1 MTQSKFIEE
10 IAKCVQE
17 IAPKYNLLCNSAIIA
32 QACLESAYGTSK
44 KAKYHNY
51 FGLKYR
57 TNRVKCNKGYFYDGG
72 SEQNLDG
79 SYTLLPDQTA
89 WYAFENMYNGVEG
102 YCQFVNIANYKNLK
116 GVTDPLVYL
125 QNIKA
130 DGYATSLN
138 YVTNVYNV
146 VKKIQFNKI

>member
-57 TNRVKCNKGYFYDGG
+57 TNRVKCNK
-72 SEQNLDG
+72 
-79 SYTLLPDQTA
+79 
-89 WYAFENMYNGVEG
+89 
-102 YCQFVNIANYKNLK
+102 
-116 GVTDPLVYL
+116 
-125 QNIKA
+125 
-130 DGYATSLN
+130 
-138 YVTNVYNV
+138 
-146 VKKIQFNKI
+146 